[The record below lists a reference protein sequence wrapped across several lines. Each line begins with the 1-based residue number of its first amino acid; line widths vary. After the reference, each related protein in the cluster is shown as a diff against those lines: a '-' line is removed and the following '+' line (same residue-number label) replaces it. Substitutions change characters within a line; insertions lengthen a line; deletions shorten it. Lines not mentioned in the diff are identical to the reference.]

1 MSVCVVAEYPWK
13 AVRPLIGPEP
23 PPIEPTPEMLENI
36 AKSVGHPVDF
46 GSRFPIHSAMAGVV
60 SAFTEAIEDVASP
73 TVALP
78 VHPIIITKEGYTV
91 PQAVLR
97 YAPGKYRPLTTPTD
111 KLSLLNR
118 FKVPRADR
126 DVTPREAV
134 QLFE

>member
-1 MSVCVVAEYPWK
+1 MRGGRRRAYRGRGGVGCSEDEDEPMSVCVVAEYPWK

-91 PQAVLR
+91 PQAVL
-97 YAPGKYRPLTTPTD
+97 
-111 KLSLLNR
+111 
-118 FKVPRADR
+118 
-126 DVTPREAV
+126 
-134 QLFE
+134 